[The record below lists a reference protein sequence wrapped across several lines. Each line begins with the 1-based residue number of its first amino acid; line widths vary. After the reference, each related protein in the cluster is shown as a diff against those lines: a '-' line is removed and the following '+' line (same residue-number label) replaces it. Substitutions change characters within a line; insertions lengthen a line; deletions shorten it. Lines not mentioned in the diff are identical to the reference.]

1 MVDRK
6 SKKLNYHCIEACN
19 YSIQYKDQENLV
31 VLVPNTVINPYT
43 VVVLHRKICETA
55 VKINMKKKMDLHIV
69 LVIVTTILRTH
80 LLQTRQWCA
89 RGGL

>member
-31 VLVPNTVINPYT
+31 VLVPNTVINPNAMM
-43 VVVLHRKICETA
+43 VLQMLIR
-55 VKINMKKKMDLHIV
+55 
-69 LVIVTTILRTH
+69 
-80 LLQTRQWCA
+80 
-89 RGGL
+89 